1 MAPSEGKEVVPE
13 AGYPLANLLTKNDIN
28 KNHMSL
34 ITRFIKAAVLAT
46 WLYSLLFWAYVSA
59 RIIFTTT
66 VTVYP
71 SDPIINAWPHFT
83 FLNMGIFMFM
93 LSFLSLIVYLTV
105 WGRSK
110 DKVCEQR
117 SVSQWKK

>member
-1 MAPSEGKEVVPE
+1 
-13 AGYPLANLLTKNDIN
+13 
-28 KNHMSL
+28 MSL
-34 ITRFIKAAVLAT
+34 ITRFLKATVLAT

-71 SDPIINAWPHFT
+71 SDPIIDAIPHFT
-83 FLNMGIFMFM
+83 FLNMGIFMFL
-93 LSFLSLIVYLTV
+93 LSFFSLIVYLTI

-110 DKVCEQR
+110 DQACQQGT
-117 SVSQWKK
+117 VSQWKK